1 MGLIENIKSFSD
13 KENLS
18 VEKNGLLQSF
28 LAKGFPTIKQ
38 EDWKYTS
45 LKKIVADNFSVE
57 GNGVAISESDIKK
70 FTLGLQYKIV
80 FCGGNLISK
89 PSIDGVRISAFSEF
103 EAQNKD
109 AISVLNSSL
118 AKKGFTIKI
127 AKNTVVENNS
137 KNNVGKLL

>member
-45 LKKIVADNFSVE
+45 LKKIVAADFSVE
-57 GNGVAISESDIKK
+57 GNGVSISEDDIKK
-70 FTLGLQYKIV
+70 
-80 FCGGNLISK
+80 
-89 PSIDGVRISAFSEF
+89 
-103 EAQNKD
+103 
-109 AISVLNSSL
+109 
-118 AKKGFTIKI
+118 
-127 AKNTVVENNS
+127 
-137 KNNVGKLL
+137 